1 MTIPAA
7 PAAPS
12 RYAAEAWQLAYDDL
26 DGEIDKWARRLA
38 SNKDPLTV
46 SERNRLRVLTEAV
59 RNATTI
65 SGEGAQIAAYAIDTT
80 NTAARESLQASLN
93 ALPDHVL
100 ATVAEDAAEIGWA
113 NVANRDAMGA
123 IVQGRT
129 GQLTA
134 DFTSLTKDVQTR
146 LISGLQTG
154 VALGEAPAKTARRLR
169 NSINDPVRFGQGRS
183 LMIARTQLARAY
195 DQTSRASYAI
205 ARQNGVVDAWE
216 WQAFSS
222 ACPICGELDGQVF
235 DIEMDTYRH
244 PNCRCAILPVL
255 SDSAQAKQ
263 KRFTGSDTLEL
274 RTSPSGWTHWTR
286 KKGKGKPAK
295 PKSPP
300 RQPTAPTTVTQPT
313 VTQGARKITS
323 ADDPAVAKVFGPD
336 DFHREYA
343 RQRIERGDDYWYDED
358 ANFAVHLDADRRIN
372 KDLVPDF
379 IATARR
385 AVNDTRPH
393 LPHDPDR
400 TFMFSFSNSAKGN
413 TNASTNIGGRIINVN
428 TRLLDEL
435 QDTKPGKPYFPEWSV
450 SQGTADPATGVYRTL
465 VHEIGHDADAI
476 VSQIVQAKTALWK
489 KWRYAGLETH
499 ERVLVKAEGPTA
511 YSGRAKKTVYTK
523 GKDGPTFYARSDKSE
538 MYAEAFVTWM
548 ERDKLRLTAM
558 QREWADEY
566 AKMFGW
572 EAQ

>member
-1 MTIPAA
+1 VTIPAA

-12 RYAAEAWQLAYDDL
+12 RYAAEAWQAAYDDL

-38 SNKDPLTV
+38 NNKDPLTV

-59 RNATTI
+59 RNVTTI
-65 SGEGAQIAAYAIDTT
+65 SGETAQVAAYAIDTT
-80 NTAARESLQASLN
+80 NNAARTSLQASLN

-100 ATVAEDAAEIGWA
+100 ATVAEDAAELGWA

-154 VALGEAPAKTARRLR
+154 VALGEAPAKTAKRLR
-169 NSINDPVRFGQGRS
+169 DSINDPVRFGQGRS
-183 LMIARTQLARAY
+183 VMIARTQLARAY

-255 SDSAQAKQ
+255 TDSPKAKQ

-274 RTSPSGWTHWTR
+274 QTSPSGWTHWGK
-286 KKGKGKPAK
+286 KKGKGKAAK
-295 PKSPP
+295 PKTPP
-300 RQPTAPTTVTQPT
+300 KQPTAPTTVTPPP
-313 VTQGARKITS
+313 VTQGPRQVTS
-323 ADDPAVAKVFGPD
+323 VDDPAVTKIFGPD
-336 DFHREYA
+336 DFHRSYA
-343 RQRIERGDDYWYDED
+343 QQRFDRGDEYWWDED
-358 ANFAVHLDADRRIN
+358 ANFAVHLDAERRI
-372 KDLVPDF
+372 KKEMIPEFMD
-379 IATARR
+379 TARQ
-385 AVNDTRPH
+385 AVTATRPH
-393 LPHDPDR
+393 LPHDDDR
-400 TFMFSFSNSAKGN
+400 TFMFSFSNRAKGD
-413 TNASTNIGGRIINVN
+413 TRASTNIGGRVINVN
-428 TRLLDEL
+428 PQLLDEL
-435 QDTKPGKPYFPEWSV
+435 ADKKPGTPFFPEWSV
-450 SQGTADPATGVYRTL
+450 SQGTRVPAEGVYRTL
-465 VHEIGHDADAI
+465 VHEIGHNADI
-476 VSQIVQAKTALWK
+476 TLSVVTQAKKTLWQ
-489 KWRYAGLETH
+489 KWRYAGLETD
-499 ERVLVKAEGPTA
+499 ERILVRAEAPSA
-511 YSGRAKKTVYTK
+511 YSKRTK
-523 GKDGPTFYARSDKSE
+523 RVVRYEGKDGPTGYARTDMSE

-548 ERDKLRLTAM
+548 ERDKLDLGPLA
-558 QREWADEY
+558 REWIDEY

-572 EAQ
+572 EAV